1 MMFSTYSFTNIMQP
15 PKRRKTV
22 RQDSTDGLSKDE
34 DTIPLAGNKQSTEMS
49 DIDVI
54 ATSSKKKSI
63 QCSQSQDV
71 KEVEK

>member
-54 ATSSKKKSI
+54 ATS
-63 QCSQSQDV
+63 
-71 KEVEK
+71 